1 MRSIMHTLPAM
12 ALTLTLALTG
22 LQSRAAMPDY
32 VTPEQTYQLAREAR
46 TERNYPAM
54 LEMLRLAAEGG
65 DLRAQE
71 MLSSVLL
78 AGPSLYG
85 DAIQANP
92 CEADLWARRAAT
104 QHSEVA
110 RHHKALLNGMREVRG
125 GRAGCADR

>member
-1 MRSIMHTLPAM
+1 MKSMMPTLPAT
-12 ALTLTLALTG
+12 ALALILALAC

-32 VTPEQTYQLAREAR
+32 ITPEQAYQLAREAR